1 MYSVH
6 VFLLILL
13 IHVHC
18 IVFLM
23 TIAGYGNMNAYACV
37 TGKPIY
43 LGGIHGRISATGRVS
58 IILLSLLYLPIKYN
72 CTCTCTCTVQHS

>member
-1 MYSVH
+1 
-6 VFLLILL
+6 
-13 IHVHC
+13 
-18 IVFLM
+18 M

-58 IILLSLLYLPIKYN
+58 IILLSLLVPSYKIQVYLYLYMYSTACVKHHRI
-72 CTCTCTCTVQHS
+72 

>member
-1 MYSVH
+1 
-6 VFLLILL
+6 
-13 IHVHC
+13 
-18 IVFLM
+18 M

-58 IILLSLLYLPIKYN
+58 IILLSLLVPSYKIQLYLYMYSTACVKHNRI
-72 CTCTCTCTVQHS
+72 